1 MSLLHLPIPRA
12 CALRPS
18 VAALRGA
25 LLAMGAAGTVCTPRM
40 ALAEDAATA
49 ALTQPT
55 STVEVGIGNTSDA
68 SAKAHEYD
76 GIKRKG
82 TFGVGAFDLRG
93 GGRWDSDDASR
104 WRVWGLQL
112 GTDSRSLGAEASQQ
126 GQGRFSVTY
135 DELQRNRSDTYQ
147 TPLLG
152 AGTHVLTLPS
162 NWLVPLVP
170 RVSATGA
177 NARGLSSDVTASN
190 GLVSGVYTAPTA
202 AQLAT
207 ASAIQSADLPAFQT
221 VRLGTQRKRLEFNA
235 LLNLDSRWDLTA
247 NLRHED
253 RNGLKAMGT
262 ITRFTG
268 GDISTIIPDL
278 IDQSH
283 EQITLGLNYT
293 GDRLVVQSHYLL
305 STLTNNVPSMTWANW
320 ATPGSAPNSQTMSS
334 APSNELH
341 QLGVNAQYRLGSST
355 RLSGGVSFGRST
367 QNAPFVTDI
376 STVLVPQGSAQAL
389 VVNRA
394 LHLRLASRP
403 IAGLNLSAA
412 YKFDERDN
420 QTPVNNYAFYDASE
434 LRSGNAGSSVFNG
447 AYPTLGLG
455 SNANINANRAY
466 SRKLHQVD
474 LDGDYRLAP
483 GQTVRVGYQKQKVDH
498 WCNGSWIACA
508 DANKTDED
516 TVRLELLF
524 NATDSLSGR
533 VGLTHAERTV
543 DYNENAFL
551 ALVPMAN
558 VSPTGAPGGSTA
570 YGTMTQLGVTGY
582 GPALGLNP
590 LPAAGSPA
598 AFFFANN
605 NALSNSL
612 YANQNRISE
621 LPGMRRYDMADRKRD
636 KLRSA
641 LTWQASDTV
650 SLQAG
655 LDLNGDDYT
664 HSVYGLQKARGWTAN
679 LDGSWA
685 PSENTS
691 LAAYVTFEDQHTTS
705 AGNSYTANSTAVN
718 VNGFTAISGGCFA
731 TIALRNANNKI
742 DPCLDWKADNRDR
755 VSTLGIAGTQKNLA
769 GGKLDL
775 SGGLSYTSAR
785 TANDTAGG
793 NYANNPLAVTGAAA
807 GTVAAYYIAATP
819 LPDITTRTV
828 ELRAGLRWRLDDSR
842 AVRVGYLYQHMQA
855 TDWAYDGL
863 QAGGLAGVLPTFE
876 QAPSFTVHTVT
887 VSYLVSFQ

>member
-1 MSLLHLPIPRA
+1 MSLKHDSIPLA

-18 VAALRGA
+18 VSALRGA
-25 LLAMGAAGTVCTPRM
+25 LLAMGAAGTVCAPGP

-55 STVEVGIGNTSDA
+55 STVEVGIGSTSDA
-68 SAKAHEYD
+68 SAKAHPYD

-82 TFGVGAFDLRG
+82 SFAVGAFDLRG
-93 GGRWDSDDASR
+93 GGRWDSEDASR

-112 GTDSRSLGAEASQQ
+112 GTDSRSLGAETSQQ
-126 GQGRFSVTY
+126 GQGRFSIVY
-135 DELQRNRSDTYQ
+135 DELQYNRSDSYQ

-152 AGTHVLTLPS
+152 AGTRNLTLPS
-162 NWLVPLVP
+162 SWLVPLVP
-170 RVSATGA
+170 RVSATAA
-177 NARGLSSDVTASN
+177 NARGLSPDVTSSSA
-190 GLVSGVYTAPTA
+190 LVSGVPTAPTA

-207 ASAIQSADLPAFQT
+207 AAAIQAADLPAFQT
-221 VRLGTQRKRLEFNA
+221 VRLGTKRSRLEFNA

-247 NLRHED
+247 SLRHED
-253 RNGLKAMGT
+253 RNGLKALGT
-262 ITRFTG
+262 VTRFTG
-268 GDISTIIPDL
+268 ADISTIIPDL

-293 GDRLVVQSHYLL
+293 GDKLVVQSHYHM
-305 STLTNNVPSMTWANW
+305 STLLNNVPSMTWANW
-320 ATPGSAPNSQTMSS
+320 STPGATANSQTMSS
-334 APSNELH
+334 APSNEMH
-341 QLGVNAQYRLGSST
+341 QLGLKAQYRLGAST
-355 RLSGGVSFGRST
+355 RLSAGMSYGRST
-367 QNAPFVTDI
+367 QNAPFLTDP

-389 VVNRA
+389 VVNREV
-394 LHLRLASRP
+394 HLRLASRP
-403 IAGLNLSAA
+403 LAGLNLAAA
-412 YKFDERDN
+412 YKLDERDN
-420 QTPVNNYAFYDASE
+420 QTPVNTYGYYDAGE
-434 LRSGNAGSSVFNG
+434 LRTGTSLFNAAFP
-447 AYPTLGLG
+447 AAGLG
-455 SNANINANRAY
+455 SNANLNANRPY
-466 SRKLHQVD
+466 SRKLHQID
-474 LDGDYRLAP
+474 LDADYALAP
-483 GQTVRVGYQKQKVDH
+483 GQTVRAGYQKQKIDR
-498 WCNGSWIACA
+498 WCNGTWIACVDA
-508 DANKTDED
+508 DKSDED
-516 TVRLELLF
+516 TARVELLF
-524 NATDSLSGR
+524 NATDTLSGR

-582 GPALGLNP
+582 GPVLGLNP
-590 LPAAGSPA
+590 LPAAGSAA

-612 YANQNRISE
+612 YGNQNRISE
-621 LPGMRRYDMADRKRD
+621 LPGMRRYNMADRKRD

-641 LTWQASDTV
+641 LTWQASDSLT
-650 SLQAG
+650 LQAG
-655 LDLNGDDYT
+655 MDLNSDDYQ

-685 PSENTS
+685 PSENLS

-705 AGNSYTANSTAVN
+705 AGNSYTANSTAAN
-718 VNGFTAISGGCFA
+718 VSGFTTISGGCFA

-755 VSTLGIAGTQKNLA
+755 VSTFGIAGTQKNLV

-775 SGGLSYTSAR
+775 SGGVSYTSAR

-819 LPDITTRTV
+819 LPDITTKTL
-828 ELRAGLRWRLDDSR
+828 EFRAGLRWRVDDSR
-842 AVRVGYLYQHMQA
+842 AVRVGYLYQHMRS
-855 TDWAYDGL
+855 TDYAYDGL

-887 VSYLVSFQ
+887 VSYLISFQ